1 MRYHILAI
9 LIVLSTAVAAIEP
22 LEMFEDSAQE
32 ARAREIGQQL
42 RCLVCRNQSIF
53 DSNAGLAY
61 DMRVAVRERMT
72 AGDSDAE
79 VLDYLQER
87 FGDYVL
93 LNPPLSWHTLV
104 LWFSPVV
111 LLLIG
116 GLVVFGYMRGR
127 PRSELDD
134 KSEIVS

>member
-1 MRYHILAI
+1 MRYLPCIL
-9 LIVLSTAVAAIEP
+9 LMVLATAVVAIEP
-22 LEMFEDSAQE
+22 SEMFEDPAQE

-79 VLDYLQER
+79 VLDYLKDR

-93 LNPPLSWHTLV
+93 LNPPLSWYTIV

-116 GLVVFGYMRGR
+116 GFVVVGYMRGR

-134 KSEIVS
+134 KSEFIS